1 METLVLWV
9 TVIVMV
15 GVASALIGS
24 LVLSFRREPRVKKL
38 WVNFG
43 LSLAFCGFFLV
54 TWVAPALAEW
64 QVYAEQQRTH
74 DEPTSLS
81 GYLVE
86 FGQSTLENWQSEF
99 LQLFSFVVFAA
110 VLIH

>member
-15 GVASALIGS
+15 GVASALIGT

-38 WVNFG
+38 WANFG

-54 TWVAPALAEW
+54 TWVAHALAEW

-74 DEPTSLS
+74 SEPTSLS

-86 FGQSTLENWQSEF
+86 FGTGRRWRTGSRNSC
-99 LQLFSFVVFAA
+99 SCSPSSSSRPC
-110 VLIH
+110 